1 MDKRSSPPAGPER
14 RGVGSVLD
22 SLAGRS
28 RPGASTGEAP
38 PSGPAAVA
46 ATQTQA
52 PARRAPGRAT
62 TTLVEDL
69 PPLPEE
75 VVVHRRL
82 KSAFIDFDALVA
94 TLRADRLTGY
104 LRAQARDF
112 EGVLLFARGER
123 GLGSYRGDEIV
134 IGPRAGELVRR
145 RAAGDDVLLDVVRVR
160 PVTAEMLPQL
170 FGGRPQ
176 LVGVTRF
183 LRVDE
188 FLAHLVDEG
197 GDVVVKVTG
206 FRDCGV
212 AVVRSGRI
220 DSAWTRLHP
229 RPSTSLDAVLAVA
242 RERDA
247 RVELVAPAGP

>member
-1 MDKRSSPPAGPER
+1 VERRSSPAAGPER

-28 RPGASTGEAP
+28 GPAASTGAVP
-38 PSGPAAVA
+38 RSGPAAVA
-46 ATQTQA
+46 AAQAQTRA
-52 PARRAPGRAT
+52 PRAPGRAT
-62 TTLVEDL
+62 ATLVEDL

-123 GLGSYRGDEIV
+123 GLSSYRGEEVV
-134 IGPRAGELVRR
+134 IGPRAGELVRQ

-160 PVTAEMLPQL
+160 AVTAEMLPQL
-170 FGGRPQ
+170 FAGRSQ
-176 LVGVTRF
+176 VVGVTRF
-183 LRVDE
+183 LLLDE
-188 FLAHLVDEG
+188 LLAHLVEEG
-197 GDVVVKVTG
+197 SDVAVKVTG
-206 FRDCGV
+206 LRDCGV
-212 AVVRSGRI
+212 AVVRGGRI

-229 RPSTSLDAVLAVA
+229 RPLASLDAVLAVA

-247 RVELVAPAGP
+247 RVEMIAAAGL